1 MFRKSSKQKKHNH
14 KRKRYTKKNNKTIT
28 GAGFPGIFK
37 WATSNIMGDTL
48 FGKSIYTIRKDNY
61 EPNTV
66 YLKNDFIR
74 ILNDL
79 YKSYKGNFSN
89 QCDTSILVNKV
100 FKDSIDNI
108 FKQDVDNIITMV
120 DNNKLEQNKIT
131 GTTRVGVKINKNHFE
146 DILHLIKKEYDN
158 NQEKYDNEICLTKS
172 DSNQSTN
179 STDSNLTT
187 ISSVLNGS
195 IEPKVSDSY
204 TSFCDK
210 FKDITPRI
218 IEAYKLGKELG
229 EGTFGSVYE
238 IMING
243 KKHAAKHIK
252 ANTGDTKIQTVINE
266 LKILQA
272 ISDKCKDPGFVVCF
286 DGIIC
291 DNNKK
296 KIYIIQELLNNNYV
310 EMYDFIYNISA
321 QISPK
326 NVYNIIHSL
335 CSGLKSIHDSNVA
348 HRDIKPENVKVNI
361 TNSTI
366 KYLDFGLSA
375 KVDKSGN
382 FELGEPFDKSTGT
395 PEYIDPLFHDR
406 EIKTFEMIK
415 NYDYFSLGLVI
426 FELIVRQL
434 KQNVRFNTDFY
445 NTPYYCLNKR
455 SENDNTLMYKT
466 FYSNGTFLKEPKI
479 KKVINHYN
487 NEIKRLTPPNLY
499 SVDLIQLLNPSYERE
514 KGIIPPQ

>member
-1 MFRKSSKQKKHNH
+1 MFRKSRRQKKQHN
-14 KRKRYTKKNNKTIT
+14 KRRRQTKKIRQTIR
-28 GAGFPGIFK
+28 GAGLPGIFK

-79 YKSYKGNFSN
+79 YKSYKGNLSK

-158 NQEKYDNEICLTKS
+158 NQEKYDNEICETKS
-172 DSNQSTN
+172 LSNQSTD
-179 STDSNLTT
+179 STVSNLTT
-187 ISSVLNGS
+187 ISSVSTGYTD
-195 IEPKVSDSY
+195 PKVSDSY
-204 TSFCDK
+204 TSFCYK

-218 IEAYKLGKELG
+218 IEPYKLGKELG
-229 EGTFGSVYE
+229 KGAFGSVYV
-238 IMING
+238 ITING
-243 KKHAAKHIK
+243 KNHAAKHIK
-252 ANTGDTKIQTVINE
+252 ANIDDTKIQTVIDE
-266 LKILQA
+266 LKMLQA
-272 ISDKCKDPGFVVCF
+272 ISDKCKVPGFVVCF

-310 EMYDFIYNISA
+310 EMYDFIYKKPT
-321 QISPK
+321 QILPE

-366 KYLDFGLSA
+366 KYLDFGLSS

-382 FELGEPFDKSTGT
+382 FELGEPFDKLTGT

-406 EIKTFEMIK
+406 KQKNFEMIK

-426 FELIVRQL
+426 FELIVKHL
-434 KQNVRFNTDFY
+434 KQNVRFDTDFY
-445 NTPYYCLNKR
+445 NTPYYCLNNQ
-455 SENDNTLMYKT
+455 SENDNILMYKN
-466 FYSNGTFLKEPKI
+466 FYSNRKFLENIIIQQVIKHYNDNI
-479 KKVINHYN
+479 KKI
-487 NEIKRLTPPNLY
+487 TPKNLY
-499 SVDLIQLLNPSYERE
+499 SVDLIQLLTPSYNRKE
-514 KGIIPPQ
+514 GIIPPQ

>member
-1 MFRKSSKQKKHNH
+1 MFRKSSKQKKQHN

-37 WATSNIMGDTL
+37 WAVSNISGDTL
-48 FGKSIYTIRKDNY
+48 FDKSIYTIRKDNY

-79 YKSYKGNFSN
+79 YISYKGNFSK

-158 NQEKYDNEICLTKS
+158 NQEKYDNEICETKS
-172 DSNQSTN
+172 LSNQSTD
-179 STDSNLTT
+179 STVSNLTT
-187 ISSVLNGS
+187 ISSVSNS
-195 IEPKVSDSY
+195 YIKPKVSDSY
-204 TSFCDK
+204 TSFCYK

-218 IEAYKLGKELG
+218 IEPYKLGKELG
-229 EGTFGSVYE
+229 QGAFGSVYE
-238 IMING
+238 ITIND

-252 ANTGDTKIQTVINE
+252 ANIDDTKIQTVIDE

-272 ISDKCKDPGFVVCF
+272 ISDKCKVPGFVVCF

-296 KIYIIQELLNNNYV
+296 KIYIIQELLDNNYV
-310 EMYDFIYNISA
+310 EMYDFIYKNSG
-321 QISPK
+321 QISPT

-366 KYLDFGLSA
+366 KYLDFGLSS

-382 FELGEPFDKSTGT
+382 FELGEPFDKLTGT
-395 PEYIDPLFHDR
+395 PEYIDPLVHEFN
-406 EIKTFEMIK
+406 IQTFEMIK

-426 FELIVRQL
+426 FELIVKHL

-445 NTPYYCLNKR
+445 NTPYYCLNKQ
-455 SENDNTLMYKT
+455 SENDNILMYKK
-466 FYSNGTFLKEPKI
+466 FYSNRKFLENKKI
-479 KKVINHYN
+479 QQVINHYN
-487 NEIKRLTPPNLY
+487 DNIKKITPKNLY
-499 SVDLIQLLNPSYERE
+499 SVDLIQVLNPSYERE